1 MITPKRLTIRGQM
14 RWLAGVLVAF
24 FVVATAVLGYFGVV
38 GDPGSKSPDLDRGGF
53 QIAAAVTGALALALA
68 LLMRRTLLTA
78 VMVREDGLQF
88 EMGPDGDGRLVTW
101 GEIDRLRLRRIRGE
115 IELLDRTGEKLGV
128 LPCHLEELG
137 PLLSMLLLR
146 TRVLGDSPPLPASF
160 RRERKVGE
168 RIAIGLALL
177 FVAVV
182 SYLAWQQ
189 NGGLFGVVF
198 LPIFALAFAADFFL
212 TIRRLDVDRQ
222 GITTLKG
229 FRQSVMPWES
239 IEGVALV
246 PVQRQKGQVTI
257 EAAVRLS
264 SGKWQMLQLWGQ
276 DPLPILAAIRA
287 AAPAKLI
294 EGPDRLVQSGTA
306 VSSGL
311 VEAKS
316 GVRGFFQQL
325 R

>member
-1 MITPKRLTIRGQM
+1 MPLRGQ
-14 RWLAGVLVAF
+14 LVPL
-24 FVVATAVLGYFGVV
+24 FVDQVPDVGVV

-53 QIAAAVTGALALALA
+53 QIAAAVTAVLATVLA

-78 VMVREDGLQF
+78 IMVREDGLQF
-88 EMGPDGDGRLVTW
+88 EMGRDGDGRLVTW
-101 GEIDRLRLRRIRGE
+101 GEIDRLRLRRVRGE

-137 PLLSMLLLR
+137 PLLSMLLVR
-146 TRVLGDSPPLPASF
+146 TRVLGEAPALPATF
-160 RRERKVGE
+160 QRQRGLGE
-168 RIAIGLALL
+168 RLALGSALL
-177 FVAVV
+177 FAAVLG
-182 SYLAWQQ
+182 YLAWRQ
-189 NGGLFGVVF
+189 NGALVGMVF
-198 LPIFALAFAADFFL
+198 LPIFGLAFAVDFFFTL
-212 TIRRLDVDRQ
+212 RRVEVDRQ

-229 FRQSVMPWES
+229 FRQVVTPWES

-257 EAAVRLS
+257 EAALKLS

-276 DPLPILAAIRA
+276 DPLPIIAAIRA
-287 AAPAKLI
+287 AAPDKLI
-294 EGPDRLVQSGTA
+294 PGPDRLVQAGSA
-306 VSSGL
+306 ISSGL
-311 VEAKS
+311 IEARP